1 MYGLSTELQNQI
13 IELANRYRVQ
23 KLVLF
28 GSRARGDF
36 RPASDIDLAV
46 YGLDP
51 RNDLA
56 FSADLDE
63 LPTLLKFDMVPIR
76 AGTDAALI
84 AEIEKDGVVWMERAL
99 HKIQQFSQALD
110 RLQEALSDS
119 ASSNSTVMR
128 DGVIQ
133 RFEFTAELAWK
144 SCREILLDEGFVN
157 IDSPK
162 AVMRQ
167 ALASGL
173 IADGDGWFSLLQAR
187 NITSHM
193 YSEDQAAA
201 IYQSIRQTYLPLFL
215 SLKAEMAHH
224 L

>member
-13 IELANRYRVQ
+13 IKLAKRYRVQ

>member
-1 MYGLSTELQNQI
+1 MFSHVSTFYRALSRLEEGI
-13 IELANRYRVQ
+13 S
-23 KLVLF
+23 F
-28 GSRARGDF
+28 
-36 RPASDIDLAV
+36 
-46 YGLDP
+46 
-51 RNDLA
+51 
-56 FSADLDE
+56 
-63 LPTLLKFDMVPIR
+63 
-76 AGTDAALI
+76 TDAT
-84 AEIEKDGVVWMERAL
+84 
-99 HKIQQFSQALD
+99 
-110 RLQEALSDS
+110 
-119 ASSNSTVMR
+119 ASSVAR

-173 IADGDGWFSLLQAR
+173 ITDGDGWFGLLQAR

-201 IYQSIRQTYLPLFL
+201 IYQNIRQIYLPLFL
-215 SLKAEMAHH
+215 ALKAEMAHH

>member
-1 MYGLSTELQNQI
+1 
-13 IELANRYRVQ
+13 
-23 KLVLF
+23 
-28 GSRARGDF
+28 
-36 RPASDIDLAV
+36 
-46 YGLDP
+46 
-51 RNDLA
+51 
-56 FSADLDE
+56 
-63 LPTLLKFDMVPIR
+63 
-76 AGTDAALI
+76 
-84 AEIEKDGVVWMERAL
+84 
-99 HKIQQFSQALD
+99 
-110 RLQEALSDS
+110 
-119 ASSNSTVMR
+119 MR

>member
-13 IELANRYRVQ
+13 IELAKRYRVQ

-144 SCREILLDEGFVN
+144 SCRKILLDEGFVN

-173 IADGDGWFSLLQAR
+173 IADGDGWFSLFQAR